1 MTNGPG
7 LQLDVCK
14 ADIFLDIQSHPS
26 LFPSYCFW
34 KIAQNH
40 MRTEFLWLGDKC
52 LTSESWQ
59 EMTSINGLKSFPSQK
74 TTKKRPQ
81 FHHRKRTKVANQK
94 IISEK
99 KNQVIF
105 TFGIILLSKKISIVA
120 PKLEKKNDRWD
131 LAKWKFFTLK
141 KPFLNPIFCS
151 VFFRWLIWSWKNDI
165 FFQICQESQDISRTI
180 LQFTKCYFSFL
191 FRDLSR
197 LNIFSQ

>member
-1 MTNGPG
+1 MASN
-7 LQLDVCK
+7 L
-14 ADIFLDIQSHPS
+14 FLH
-26 LFPSYCFW
+26 
-34 KIAQNH
+34 
-40 MRTEFLWLGDKC
+40 
-52 LTSESWQ
+52 
-59 EMTSINGLKSFPSQK
+59 
-74 TTKKRPQ
+74 KKR
-81 FHHRKRTKVANQK
+81 RKKDRNFITEKEPRLLTKR
-94 IISEK
+94 SFLK